1 MKIRFFGAVR
11 TVTGTMHMLQI
22 NQRNVLLDCGLFQG
36 RRKEAEERNRHLP
49 FQASNVDSLI
59 LSHAHID
66 HSGNIPSLVHNGFNG
81 NIFSTF
87 ATRDLCQTM
96 LLDSAHI
103 QELDA
108 KFVNKSQQRRGELPV
123 RPIYNAADVI
133 DAMRHFVGHAYD
145 RPFFVTNGVKA
156 KFLNAGHILGSAQIE
171 IEAEEDGLTN
181 LVVFSGD
188 LGRRNLPILRDPEP
202 IQEADYLILESTYGG
217 RLHDPIEQANEK
229 LAKVI
234 HDTVARGGKIIVPAF
249 SVGRTQE
256 LVYSL
261 HKLLDE
267 GKIPE
272 IPIFVD
278 SPLSTNVTEIFRL
291 HSDLFDQETIELFI
305 KNDEDPFGFSLL
317 KYVRDLEESKKLNN
331 IDKPCIIISA
341 SGMCEAGRILHHLR
355 NNIENPRNTI
365 LIVGFMAANTL
376 GKKLVDRWDKVRIFG
391 EEYNRRAEVVVLNT
405 FSAHADRNDLL
416 QYVNHFNRERMK
428 GIFCVHG
435 DDDQTFALVDGIKG
449 LGFRQVFAPELGEE
463 FDLP

>member
-1 MKIRFFGAVR
+1 MKAQFFGAVR
-11 TVTGTMHMLQI
+11 TVTGTMHRLQI
-22 NQRNVLLDCGLFQG
+22 NNRQVLLDCGLYQG

-49 FQASNVDSLI
+49 FPADKIDSMI

-66 HSGNIPSLVHNGFNG
+66 HSGNIPSLVHSGFDG
-81 NIFSTF
+81 NIFATF
-87 ATRDLCQTM
+87 ATRDLCEIM

-108 KFVNKSQQRRGELPV
+108 KFVNKRHQRHGDLPV
-123 RPIYNAADVI
+123 QPLYNAKDVV
-133 DAMRHFVGHAYD
+133 DAMQHFTGQTYN
-145 RPFFVTNGVKA
+145 RWFFVTNGIKA
-156 KFLNAGHILGSAQIE
+156 KFLNAGHILGAAQIE
-171 IEAEEDGLTN
+171 IEAQEDGTTN
-181 LVVFSGD
+181 LIIFSGD

-202 IQEADYLILESTYGG
+202 IHEADYLIIESTYGG

-261 HKLLDE
+261 HQLLDE
-267 GKIPE
+267 GRIPP

-291 HSDLFDQETIELFI
+291 HSDLFDQETIEQFI
-305 KNDEDPFGFSLL
+305 HNHEDPFGFGLL
-317 KYVRDLEESKKLNN
+317 TYIRDLEDSKKLNDMN
-331 IDKPCIIISA
+331 EPCIIISA

-365 LIVGFMAANTL
+365 LIVGFMAADTL
-376 GKKLVDRWDKVRIFG
+376 GKKLVDRWDKVKIFG
-391 EEYNRRAEVVVLNT
+391 EEYTRRAEVVVLNT

-416 QYVNHFNRERMK
+416 RYVGNFDQERMK

-435 DDDQTFALVDGIKG
+435 DEDQTYALVEGIKE
-449 LGFRQVFAPELGEE
+449 LGFRQVFAPIAGEE